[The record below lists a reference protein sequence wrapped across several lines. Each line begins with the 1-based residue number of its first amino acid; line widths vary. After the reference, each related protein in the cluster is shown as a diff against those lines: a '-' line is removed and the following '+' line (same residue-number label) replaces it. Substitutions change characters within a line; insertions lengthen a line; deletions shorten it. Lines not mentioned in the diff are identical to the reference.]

1 MNKKSVFLF
10 ACLSMTIISLAMLLP
25 QKKQKVVR
33 ANIQTKPKTVNKLNS
48 KKDIKPNQK
57 ETMAVSNKIEKQPDI
72 LFFLAD
78 DMMSIA
84 CEPYGSPDVHTP
96 NLAQLAKEGICFD
109 NMNNATAMCGPTRQS
124 LYTGLFP
131 VKNGSYPK
139 IGRAHV

>member
-25 QKKQKVVR
+25 QKKQKVVS

-84 CEPYGSPDVHTP
+84 CEPYGSCSVSPHS
-96 NLAQLAKEGICFD
+96 LAGVQPFPKKCRKLLH
-109 NMNNATAMCGPTRQS
+109 RRR
-124 LYTGLFP
+124 LYAIIQFLFLQ
-131 VKNGSYPK
+131 
-139 IGRAHV
+139 AA